1 MINFFNL
8 RQEKNDSFYS
18 DHFSPEKRRMRSRD
32 SIGPISVHCHSGYD
46 SRPGGWRSERN
57 RSILIDHW
65 LDQVHCD
72 GPNAD
77 WLFWRR
83 CLSRE
88 QFYHGPF
95 HVKSGRIVAAGMSR
109 KLSIFS
115 INSAVDRIQ
124 FSSGTR
130 RALKFEINSIKNIWS
145 NLWCLTTTCYENL
158 KNESHNPKSTITDQ
172 REMRGKRTEQRSKK
186 LENDGIAFQAAERPI
201 DRRPRSPMICVVR
214 AGRGGW
220 NSRTSRQL
228 FSSGLASPLPETRIF
243 HSANLHSIVA
253 LFASA
258 NCWPNFGICRKNGN
272 ATISANVVSVKWKF
286 PLLWSNQL
294 VQFWR

>member
-1 MINFFNL
+1 MFLNLFYSHTYLLLAILISQVLFLLFVFKLIVNADEIWLNLKKTLIFNECNMINFFNL

-46 SRPGGWRSERN
+46 SRPGGWRSDRN

-83 CLSRE
+83 CFSRE

-115 INSAVDRIQ
+115 INSAVDRIH

-145 NLWCLTTTCYENL
+145 KLWCLTTTC
-158 KNESHNPKSTITDQ
+158 
-172 REMRGKRTEQRSKK
+172 
-186 LENDGIAFQAAERPI
+186 
-201 DRRPRSPMICVVR
+201 
-214 AGRGGW
+214 
-220 NSRTSRQL
+220 
-228 FSSGLASPLPETRIF
+228 
-243 HSANLHSIVA
+243 
-253 LFASA
+253 
-258 NCWPNFGICRKNGN
+258 
-272 ATISANVVSVKWKF
+272 
-286 PLLWSNQL
+286 
-294 VQFWR
+294 

>member
-1 MINFFNL
+1 M
-8 RQEKNDSFYS
+8 KN
-18 DHFSPEKRRMRSRD
+18 
-32 SIGPISVHCHSGYD
+32 
-46 SRPGGWRSERN
+46 
-57 RSILIDHW
+57 
-65 LDQVHCD
+65 
-72 GPNAD
+72 
-77 WLFWRR
+77 
-83 CLSRE
+83 
-88 QFYHGPF
+88 
-95 HVKSGRIVAAGMSR
+95 
-109 KLSIFS
+109 
-115 INSAVDRIQ
+115 
-124 FSSGTR
+124 TR
-130 RALKFEINSIKNIWS
+130 S

-294 VQFWR
+294 VQFLHQTVDLLRQSARILRICLLRPNVSVT